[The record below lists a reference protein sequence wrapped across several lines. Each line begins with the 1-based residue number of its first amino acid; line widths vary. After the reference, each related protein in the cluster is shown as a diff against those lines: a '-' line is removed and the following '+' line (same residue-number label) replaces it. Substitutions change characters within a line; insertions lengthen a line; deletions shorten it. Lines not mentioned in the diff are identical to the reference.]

1 MTDTNC
7 PGCRAPMQRRSFDRR
22 PDGRVDIDLCF
33 ACRGIWFDPYES
45 TQLAPAAVIELF
57 GMIHEQAGEPRPLAE
72 RLPCPRCDR
81 ALALTHD
88 MQRSTRITYYRCT
101 SGDGRFTTFYQ
112 FLREKQFV
120 REMTPAE
127 VERLKA
133 QVAQVKC
140 SSCGAP
146 IDLARDAQCRYC
158 HMPLAILDADAVRK
172 TLADLTAAESARHR
186 VDPMAPMQAKLE
198 GQRMLRRLSQYEGH
212 AANGWWNS
220 DFGGGSIVDLSD
232 LVSGAIDFLMTD

>member
-1 MTDTNC
+1 
-7 PGCRAPMQRRSFDRR
+7 MQRRAFDRR
-22 PDGRVDIDLCF
+22 PEGRIEIDLCF
-33 ACRGIWFDPYES
+33 ACRGIWFDHYES
-45 TQLAPAAVIELF
+45 TQLAPGAVIELF
-57 GMIHEQAGEPRPLAE
+57 GMIHAHAAGPRPLGD
-72 RLPCPRCDR
+72 RLPCPRCTR

-88 MQRSTRITYYRCT
+88 IQRSTRITYYRCA

-133 QVAQVKC
+133 QLAQVRC

-158 HMPLAILDADAVRK
+158 HMPLAILDPEAVRK
-172 TLADLTAAESARHR
+172 TLAELSDAERKRGA
-186 VDPMAPMQAKLE
+186 VDPLGPMQARLE
-198 GQRMLRRLSQYEGH
+198 GQRILRRLQQYEGR
-212 AANGWWNS
+212 AAGGWAM
-220 DFGGGSIVDLSD
+220 DLGGSSLDGLAD

>member
-1 MTDTNC
+1 
-7 PGCRAPMQRRSFDRR
+7 MQRRTFDRR
-22 PDGRVDIDLCF
+22 PEGRVVIDLCF
-33 ACRGIWFDPYES
+33 GCRGIWFDPYES
-45 TQLAPAAVIELF
+45 TQLAPGAVLELF
-57 GMIHEQAGEPRPLAE
+57 GMIHEEAGDPRPLGE
-72 RLPCPRCDR
+72 RLPCPRCER

-133 QVAQVKC
+133 QVSQVRC

-172 TLADLTAAESARHR
+172 TLEDLSQAEHARHV
-186 VDPMAPMQAKLE
+186 VDPMAPMQARLE
-198 GQRMLRRLSQYEGH
+198 GQRILRRLSQYEGRS
-212 AANGWWNS
+212 AGGWWS
-220 DFGGGSIVDLSD
+220 ADVGGGSGLFD